1 MAIYHMHIS
10 NISRAK
16 GSTSCATLSYISG
29 KAVYDERLGKKFNY
43 GRKEKVIYNAV
54 ILPMNAPAKYKNAS
68 VLFNSIEKFETA
80 ANARTGKKIE
90 MNYSQVRRHKKV
102 KNIMGTD

>member
-1 MAIYHMHIS
+1 MHIS

-43 GRKEKVIYNAV
+43 GRKEGVIYHAV

-90 MNYSQVRRHKKV
+90 MNYSQVSRHKKV